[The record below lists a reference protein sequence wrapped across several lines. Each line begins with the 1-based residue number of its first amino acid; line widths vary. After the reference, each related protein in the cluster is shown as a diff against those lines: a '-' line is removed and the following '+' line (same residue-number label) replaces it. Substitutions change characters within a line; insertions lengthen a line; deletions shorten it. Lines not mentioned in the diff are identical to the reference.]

1 LARHAYPPLENLSP
15 RLAEELR
22 KRVAPDRGNV
32 WKMLMWSPGMAVPF
46 IDFNDAVRYQI
57 SLPDSLRE
65 LIILRV
71 GHLCDAAY
79 EIHHH
84 TRISREIGMSEAL
97 IAAAKTGASA
107 GGLDV
112 TQRLVLSLTDD
123 LVKEQRASDSNLAQ
137 AIKVFGENGRNEIIM
152 LVGCYVLACMLL
164 RTWGVDIEAA
174 KA

>member
-1 LARHAYPPLENLSP
+1 VARHAYPSLDNLSP

-32 WKMLMWSPGMAVPF
+32 WKMLMWSPDIAEAF
-46 IDFNDAVRYQI
+46 IDFNDAVRYKI
-57 SLPDSLRE
+57 SLSDSLRE

-71 GHLCDAAY
+71 GHLCEAAY

-97 IAAAKTGASA
+97 IAAPKVGAGA
-107 GGLDV
+107 PGLDA
-112 TQRLVLSLTDD
+112 TQRLALSLTDD
-123 LVKEQRASDSNLAQ
+123 LVKEHRASDVNLAQ
-137 AIKVFGENGRNEIIM
+137 AIKVFGESGLNEIIM

-164 RTWGVDIEAA
+164 RTWGVDVERP
-174 KA
+174 KT